1 MEQRI
6 KGTTGL
12 MALIGSPVGHSGSPA
27 MYNFSFRYHN
37 LDYAYM
43 AFDIKEDQVPAAL
56 DAIRL
61 FKMRGANVTMPC
73 KNEVAKHMDELSPAA
88 RIIGAVNTI
97 VNEDGKLVGHITD
110 GIGFVRNLKE
120 HGVDVKGKKMVVLGA
135 GGAATAIQVQCALD
149 GAESIS
155 IFNPKDPFFARAES
169 TAEKLSK
176 ETPDC
181 KVSVFDLADEAK
193 LKEEVANA
201 DILVNATLAGM
212 KPHEELTL
220 IKDKSM
226 FRPDLVV
233 ADVVYNPAE
242 TRMVKEAKEAG
253 CKLAIGGKG
262 MLLWQGAAAYKLY
275 TGLEMPTA
283 EYQKFQE
290 EKRKQVIITQETKM
304 KQKTNKMLIFTS
316 LAAYFTYFIHG
327 IGASILGQYKPE
339 FAAAWGAKPLA
350 DGTLD
355 VSMVVSVIAA
365 LGLGRLISL
374 PFSGPLSDKY
384 GRKLSGII
392 GVLCYVAYFFGMANS
407 TSMAMGYAFAVIG
420 GIANSFLDTCV
431 SPTCM
436 EIYVNNPSVANL
448 FTKFSI
454 CLSQFLLPFLI
465 GIVASANMSYKTI
478 FIVAGIAIL
487 IDGILIL
494 ILPFPA
500 REKKVQAKVD
510 KKKSGHKI
518 SPAAIA
524 AILIGFTSSSTFM
537 YG

>member
-1 MEQRI
+1 
-6 KGTTGL
+6 
-12 MALIGSPVGHSGSPA
+12 
-27 MYNFSFRYHN
+27 
-37 LDYAYM
+37 
-43 AFDIKEDQVPAAL
+43 
-56 DAIRL
+56 
-61 FKMRGANVTMPC
+61 
-73 KNEVAKHMDELSPAA
+73 
-88 RIIGAVNTI
+88 
-97 VNEDGKLVGHITD
+97 
-110 GIGFVRNLKE
+110 
-120 HGVDVKGKKMVVLGA
+120 
-135 GGAATAIQVQCALD
+135 
-149 GAESIS
+149 
-155 IFNPKDPFFARAES
+155 
-169 TAEKLSK
+169 
-176 ETPDC
+176 
-181 KVSVFDLADEAK
+181 
-193 LKEEVANA
+193 
-201 DILVNATLAGM
+201 
-212 KPHEELTL
+212 
-220 IKDKSM
+220 M

-290 EKRKQVIITQETKM
+290 ENETSNNNLGDKM
-304 KQKTNKMLIFTS
+304 KQKQNKMLIFTS

-407 TSMAMGYAFAVIG
+407 TSMAMGYAFCSVG

-454 CLSQFLLPFLI
+454 CLSQSLLPFLI

-494 ILPFPA
+494 ILPFPVE
-500 REKKVQAKVD
+500 RE
-510 KKKSGHKI
+510 G
-518 SPAAIA
+518 
-524 AILIGFTSSSTFM
+524 ST
-537 YG
+537 G

>member
-1 MEQRI
+1 
-6 KGTTGL
+6 
-12 MALIGSPVGHSGSPA
+12 
-27 MYNFSFRYHN
+27 
-37 LDYAYM
+37 
-43 AFDIKEDQVPAAL
+43 
-56 DAIRL
+56 
-61 FKMRGANVTMPC
+61 
-73 KNEVAKHMDELSPAA
+73 
-88 RIIGAVNTI
+88 
-97 VNEDGKLVGHITD
+97 
-110 GIGFVRNLKE
+110 
-120 HGVDVKGKKMVVLGA
+120 
-135 GGAATAIQVQCALD
+135 
-149 GAESIS
+149 
-155 IFNPKDPFFARAES
+155 
-169 TAEKLSK
+169 
-176 ETPDC
+176 
-181 KVSVFDLADEAK
+181 
-193 LKEEVANA
+193 
-201 DILVNATLAGM
+201 
-212 KPHEELTL
+212 
-220 IKDKSM
+220 
-226 FRPDLVV
+226 
-233 ADVVYNPAE
+233 
-242 TRMVKEAKEAG
+242 
-253 CKLAIGGKG
+253 
-262 MLLWQGAAAYKLY
+262 
-275 TGLEMPTA
+275 
-283 EYQKFQE
+283 
-290 EKRKQVIITQETKM
+290 M

-339 FAAAWGAKPLA
+339 FAAAWGANPLA

-500 REKKVQAKVD
+500 REKAVQAKAD

-537 YG
+537 LWLNCNQELARSYGMADPSKIQSLYALGTATAILATAAFIKKGLKEINVLILYPLISTIMLALCYFIQAPFICLVGGFVIGYAGAGGVLQLAVSTTAEFFPENKGTATSLVMIASSIANYTILSLAGYITKVGGSGAPRMILLLNMAVTIIGILLALFVKKNRNQ